1 MFEALIKQ
9 ADNYA
14 ACSLVSQL
22 FLYHVSDKLNGSLD
36 DVLEDMLA
44 ILDAE
49 GINC

>member
-9 ADNYA
+9 PDNYVA
-14 ACSLVSQL
+14 SSLASQL
-22 FLYHVSDKLNGSLD
+22 FLYHVSDKLNGLLD

-49 GINC
+49 GSSS